1 MVDSSDHTR
10 MPEARKALKKI
21 LVEEGLTNVPLM
33 VLANKKDL
41 PNSMTIREV
50 NLKVL
55 NLKPSSVSR
64 WGETTECPGLEQI
77 SNELGL
83 ATYTGRLWEIQA
95 CSGLKGLGL
104 QQAFNSINKMIK
116 RS

>member
-1 MVDSSDHTR
+1 MVDSSDRTR
-10 MPEARKALKKI
+10 MAEAQKALKRI
-21 LVEEGLTNVPLM
+21 LVEEKLTNVPLM

-50 NLKVL
+50 NVKVL
-55 NLKPSSVSR
+55 TSR
-64 WGETTECPGLEQI
+64 QYQFPGGEKTSERPCLDQI

-83 ATYTGRLWEIQA
+83 ATYTDRLWQIQA

-104 QQAFNSINKMIK
+104 QQAFISINKMIK